1 MWSLTAE
8 WSASSQS
15 CPLTAVVPLVTLA
28 WRGAGRT
35 DVQARPSSPLLIHPH
50 PPFDPNC
57 SEDMQL
63 QQQQSH
69 QQQQQQHL
77 TGIQEW
83 QVPNG
88 IHNAEIAVGVGS
100 DVEGANGG
108 APGPG
113 DNVGGETGAE
123 ILGDATPD
131 VACSNSHVAEME
143 TYSGKLPL
151 LVMCCFAS
159 GLQCKCRDAMSAPVN
174 AFMWKQICVLV

>member
-35 DVQARPSSPLLIHPH
+35 DVQARPSSPLLLHPH
-50 PPFDPNC
+50 PPFDPNYP
-57 SEDMQL
+57 EDMQL

-69 QQQQQQHL
+69 HQQQQHL

-83 QVPNG
+83 QVPNS
-88 IHNAEIAVGVGS
+88 IRNAEIAVGVGS
-100 DVEGANGG
+100 DVEGANGS

-123 ILGDATPD
+123 ILGDAAPD

-159 GLQCKCRDAMSAPVN
+159 GLLCKCRNAMSAPVN
-174 AFMWKQICVLV
+174 AFMWKQINVLVQ